1 MFEIY
6 FLQYF
11 FNLVLQCHLAGI
23 LFYDSLT
30 SVSLI
35 FGGKAIHQ
43 KNPHQKSLILYIYTF
58 QKLNPKYCLFAFE
71 IGYFGH
77 HASIK
82 WKNFLKF
89 LYKKFKIGGLWCC
102 NKVLHNIVY
111 QMPFTIFWYLNPE
124 FCLTM
129 SPVCLLYIIVH
140 SLLYRYSYCIKKS
153 NCYRY
158 KLKVADN
165 RYSYYLLCYR

>member
-1 MFEIY
+1 M
-6 FLQYF
+6 
-11 FNLVLQCHLAGI
+11 QCHLVGI

-58 QKLNPKYCLFAFE
+58 QNLNPKYCLFAFE

-89 LYKKFKIGGLWCC
+89 LYKKFKIGGLWCY

-111 QMPFTIFWYLNPE
+111 QMPFTNFWYLNPE

-140 SLLYRYSYCIKKS
+140 YSSTKAILPFEFGQK
-153 NCYRY
+153 REF
-158 KLKVADN
+158 
-165 RYSYYLLCYR
+165 LLCSHF

>member
-1 MFEIY
+1 M
-6 FLQYF
+6 
-11 FNLVLQCHLAGI
+11 
-23 LFYDSLT
+23 
-30 SVSLI
+30 
-35 FGGKAIHQ
+35 
-43 KNPHQKSLILYIYTF
+43 YIYTF

-77 HASIK
+77 HAYIK

-140 SLLYRYSYCIKKS
+140 SREIACSLLKKICPFFGQSCCALLAWATSYILENWFCFSSSLRVEQSIVS
-153 NCYRY
+153 E
-158 KLKVADN
+158 VD
-165 RYSYYLLCYR
+165 LLL

>member
-1 MFEIY
+1 M
-6 FLQYF
+6 
-11 FNLVLQCHLAGI
+11 QCHLVGI

-30 SVSLI
+30 FVSLI

-89 LYKKFKIGGLWCC
+89 LYKKFKIGGLWCY

-111 QMPFTIFWYLNPE
+111 QMPFTNFWYLNPE
-124 FCLTM
+124 FCLSM
-129 SPVCLLYIIVH
+129 SPDCLSYIIVQG
-140 SLLYRYSYCIKKS
+140 S
-153 NCYRY
+153 N
-158 KLKVADN
+158 LGSNFEFHAPTAT
-165 RYSYYLLCYR
+165 YLLARKKQ

>member
-1 MFEIY
+1 M
-6 FLQYF
+6 
-11 FNLVLQCHLAGI
+11 QCHLVGI

-77 HASIK
+77 HAS
-82 WKNFLKF
+82 KNKILFFKF
-89 LYKKFKIGGLWCC
+89 LSERGRLADFDTTTKCSIIMFIKCPL
-102 NKVLHNIVY
+102 
-111 QMPFTIFWYLNPE
+111 PIFDISIRN
-124 FCLTM
+124 F
-129 SPVCLLYIIVH
+129 
-140 SLLYRYSYCIKKS
+140 
-153 NCYRY
+153 
-158 KLKVADN
+158 A
-165 RYSYYLLCYR
+165 LLCPQFAYCTLLCIMITPARIGQAKEQ

>member
-1 MFEIY
+1 M
-6 FLQYF
+6 
-11 FNLVLQCHLAGI
+11 QCHLVGI

-30 SVSLI
+30 FVSLI

-111 QMPFTIFWYLNPE
+111 QMPFTNFWYLNPE
-124 FCLTM
+124 FCITM
-129 SPVCLLYIIVH
+129 SPVCLLYVIVLCMPPFSNNFSLFPMQWFKH
-140 SLLYRYSYCIKKS
+140 SNTSEPILMTKFEITNQSQEQ
-153 NCYRY
+153 
-158 KLKVADN
+158 N
-165 RYSYYLLCYR
+165 R

>member
-1 MFEIY
+1 M
-6 FLQYF
+6 
-11 FNLVLQCHLAGI
+11 QCHLVGI

-89 LYKKFKIGGLWCC
+89 LYKKFKIGGLWCY

-140 SLLYRYSYCIKKS
+140 WQKAIFFLKFYLTNPSHTTSSSLILDFFLILS
-153 NCYRY
+153 N
-158 KLKVADN
+158 
-165 RYSYYLLCYR
+165 

>member
-1 MFEIY
+1 M
-6 FLQYF
+6 QRH
-11 FNLVLQCHLAGI
+11 LVGI
-23 LFYDSLT
+23 LFSDSLT
-30 SVSLI
+30 FVSLI
-35 FGGKAIHQ
+35 FGGKSIHQ

-111 QMPFTIFWYLNPE
+111 QMPFTNFWYLNPE
-124 FCLTM
+124 FCITM
-129 SPVCLLYIIVH
+129 SPVCLLYITVQYTSLIDFCLITSQFNNWIFLLTVQLPILHH
-140 SLLYRYSYCIKKS
+140 SGIDTR
-153 NCYRY
+153 
-158 KLKVADN
+158 
-165 RYSYYLLCYR
+165 

>member
-1 MFEIY
+1 M
-6 FLQYF
+6 
-11 FNLVLQCHLAGI
+11 QCHLVGI
-23 LFYDSLT
+23 LFSDSLT

-58 QKLNPKYCLFAFE
+58 QNLNPKYCLFAFE
-71 IGYFGH
+71 ICYFGH
-77 HASIK
+77 HAYIK

-111 QMPFTIFWYLNPE
+111 QMPFTNFWYLNPE
-124 FCLTM
+124 FCITM
-129 SPVCLLYIIVH
+129 SPVCLLYVIVDYIV
-140 SLLYRYSYCIKKS
+140 SFGYILSGIAMFACILAVFIMPETQGKTLTEMFS
-153 NCYRY
+153 P
-158 KLKVADN
+158 
-165 RYSYYLLCYR
+165 